1 MNYRQLTDLVVANY
15 GTGYK
20 SQQDIHDYLGA
31 LDIIKLVDKKGEYYS
46 QFLQKEL
53 YLNCVQQ
60 KEGLMRALTG
70 TNIRIENVLSHTE
83 TICKYKIIYNR

>member
-1 MNYRQLTDLVVANY
+1 MDYRRLTDLVVSNY

-20 SQQDIHDYLGA
+20 SRRDIHDYLGA

-60 KEGLMRALTG
+60 REGLMRALTG
-70 TNIRIENVLSHTE
+70 TNIRIENVPSHTE
-83 TICKYKIIYNR
+83 TICKYKIIYNG